1 MDIVKSVYN
10 AAAEGDAKL
19 LIALLQKDPYV
30 LDRCQVPDNGFPSSP
45 LHISAKLGH
54 LEFSI
59 ELLKRKPELA
69 EELDGIT
76 KSCPLHLASA
86 NGHLEIAKALMAVGP
101 DMCLSR
107 DFQGRNPLHLAALKG
122 QVDVLEEL
130 GRETPQAAQEKVW
143 DGGGSVLHL
152 CVKFSR
158 LEALKVMVNCSCG
171 DEILNAKDNDG
182 NSILHLAV
190 ASKQLEV
197 IQFLLTCQKLDKNA
211 PNSNGMTAM
220 DIFARGQRDTKKDRE
235 IRKILRGAKLLRAAN
250 FRSNW
255 EKHSVWL
262 ENQRSTLMVVASLIA
277 TMAYQAGLNPPGGVW
292 QDSQSAVSGTE
303 PSHTVGTSVI
313 ARTHAYEYNMYVIVN
328 SVGLVSSM
336 SIILLLISGLPC
348 RGFSVK
354 MMMFFMWLAISAMT
368 SSYLLSLYVLTPEE
382 DRKTPMRIIKISI
395 LVWTGLLVLLLLGF
409 VVWCTVGLLR
419 TAVQFLGTMWR
430 FCFVNSMDRLDV

>member
-1 MDIVKSVYN
+1 MNIVKSVYN
-10 AAAEGDAKL
+10 AAVEGDAKL
-19 LIALLQKDPYV
+19 LITLLRQDPYV

-69 EELDGIT
+69 EELDGMT

-86 NGHLEIAKALMAVGP
+86 NGHLEIVKALTAVSS

-130 GRETPQAAQEKVW
+130 GREMPQAAREK
-143 DGGGSVLHL
+143 
-152 CVKFSR
+152 
-158 LEALKVMVNCSCG
+158 
-171 DEILNAKDNDG
+171 
-182 NSILHLAV
+182 
-190 ASKQLEV
+190 V
-197 IQFLLTCQKLDKNA
+197 IQFLLTCRKLDKNA
-211 PNSNGMTAM
+211 LNSSGMTAM
-220 DIFARGQRDTKKDRE
+220 DIFTRGQRDTKKDRE

-255 EKHSVWL
+255 EKHTVWL

-313 ARTHAYEYNMYVIVN
+313 ARTHAYEYNMYMIVN
-328 SVGLVSSM
+328 TVSLVSSM

-348 RGFSVK
+348 RGFSVR
-354 MMMFFMWLAISAMT
+354 MMMFFMWFAISAMT

-382 DRKTPMRIIKISI
+382 DRKIPMRVIKISI
-395 LVWTGLLVLLLLGF
+395 LVWMGLLVLLLLGF
-409 VVWCTVGLLR
+409 VVWCIVGLLR
-419 TAVQFLGTMWR
+419 TAVRFLRTMWR
-430 FCFVNSMDRLDV
+430 FCFVNRMDRLDV